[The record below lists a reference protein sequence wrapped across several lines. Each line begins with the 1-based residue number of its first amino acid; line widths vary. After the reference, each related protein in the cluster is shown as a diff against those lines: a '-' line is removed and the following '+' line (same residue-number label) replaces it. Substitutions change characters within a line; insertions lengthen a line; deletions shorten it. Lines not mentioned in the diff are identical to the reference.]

1 MKEKLTCQLSEKE
14 YREFVHWYHGTYI
27 KMRRAKPGKTV
38 FSCLKEPVEL
48 TAKEDM
54 VYGKSG
60 ACEVY
65 LLYGA
70 VEKLYELET
79 LFVFYDMKRFWAV
92 PKRNLGSK
100 EEAAEWRTAFESRI
114 RELGKMRISFQEAAE
129 ACADSKF
136 TPRRYTRQIDEV
148 KAEYGLLRISR
159 REMERLR
166 KLGTFPYRM
175 IGEQMLAAGK
185 RGIIEISERA
195 AVLHPYETITGAF
208 YTEQTLY
215 LAEKEGD
222 GILVPLAALGGLEGA
237 EALMNV
243 CDTRCRFNNP
253 AFRLRKK
260 SIPLSV
266 RWERPGMAVAA
277 ALCIAAAGIAFLGT
291 VYWKGEN
298 RSTAALSSEVPG
310 NDRAETGEPA
320 DGKHGGGEAGGSAF
334 QDLTA
339 VIPDDTVFD
348 VVTEEGTFASSTLYY
363 QLILPKGEW
372 KIWQDRNNAYD
383 SLVSDW
389 GSISVTGGPTG
400 SFEGYGLTQMLPKTK
415 AEYQARANADSGSFG
430 AETEV
435 IDYSLEEMGDCLIV
449 RRELRNKGKEGSR
462 SVIGLEVYGPER
474 CYSLSITPDTED
486 AVSMQTARAV
496 RDSFRIADMTTGI
509 CKEMEAEVF
518 HGYYG
523 DNTYMTSCLVLMDR
537 AMSDEEIAEGL
548 REMKKLRSAEYP
560 ASPYSASG
568 DALAARTPD
577 SKWLGIDCASVQQNC
592 TKETAKEVAR
602 IFQAEVI
609 IYDEF
614 DGDLLMVAC
623 SDADRKHA
631 YERATANA
639 KWILESEFQCYGK
652 EQDFPEMLLKYMDI
666 SKEEAEAVWKSGDY
680 IFQMDKWA
688 ELTGHMTKMPVPQE
702 FIGLYDIDA
711 LDERFRVIR
720 E

>member
-1 MKEKLTCQLSEKE
+1 MFLRTFPGEQAKGMEIPPKFVYNNGNLSGGRQMKEKLTCQLSEKE

-222 GILVPLAALGGLEGA
+222 GILVPIAALGGLEGA

-243 CDTRCRFNNP
+243 CDTR
-253 AFRLRKK
+253 
-260 SIPLSV
+260 
-266 RWERPGMAVAA
+266 
-277 ALCIAAAGIAFLGT
+277 
-291 VYWKGEN
+291 
-298 RSTAALSSEVPG
+298 
-310 NDRAETGEPA
+310 
-320 DGKHGGGEAGGSAF
+320 
-334 QDLTA
+334 
-339 VIPDDTVFD
+339 
-348 VVTEEGTFASSTLYY
+348 
-363 QLILPKGEW
+363 
-372 KIWQDRNNAYD
+372 
-383 SLVSDW
+383 
-389 GSISVTGGPTG
+389 
-400 SFEGYGLTQMLPKTK
+400 
-415 AEYQARANADSGSFG
+415 
-430 AETEV
+430 
-435 IDYSLEEMGDCLIV
+435 
-449 RRELRNKGKEGSR
+449 
-462 SVIGLEVYGPER
+462 
-474 CYSLSITPDTED
+474 
-486 AVSMQTARAV
+486 
-496 RDSFRIADMTTGI
+496 
-509 CKEMEAEVF
+509 
-518 HGYYG
+518 
-523 DNTYMTSCLVLMDR
+523 
-537 AMSDEEIAEGL
+537 
-548 REMKKLRSAEYP
+548 
-560 ASPYSASG
+560 
-568 DALAARTPD
+568 
-577 SKWLGIDCASVQQNC
+577 
-592 TKETAKEVAR
+592 
-602 IFQAEVI
+602 
-609 IYDEF
+609 
-614 DGDLLMVAC
+614 
-623 SDADRKHA
+623 
-631 YERATANA
+631 
-639 KWILESEFQCYGK
+639 
-652 EQDFPEMLLKYMDI
+652 
-666 SKEEAEAVWKSGDY
+666 
-680 IFQMDKWA
+680 
-688 ELTGHMTKMPVPQE
+688 
-702 FIGLYDIDA
+702 
-711 LDERFRVIR
+711 
-720 E
+720 